1 MNLCILVKMKNKS
14 QFLFLIAMVLTIIG
28 QAQKKD
34 TLCFIQINDIYE
46 IAPLQGGKS
55 GGIARIASFIDECK
69 KRYPT
74 YTFVAGDFLSPSV
87 MGTAVVDNERLSGKQ
102 MIDGLNEL
110 GVDYV
115 TFGNHEF
122 DIGEAALQKRIN
134 ESKFTWFSS
143 NVFRND
149 GTPFSK
155 GVAGNNTPFPE
166 YVSITSPK
174 NQFTV
179 HLLGLTLPSNTPAY
193 SKFIGYDEAID
204 KWLPALNVKGAA
216 VMALTHLSAAEDLQV
231 LHKHQGIHFIMGGHE
246 HEDMYLTSPS
256 GSHVAKADANGKSI
270 YKHLVYRDKKKNIV
284 VSSELV
290 NMNETIPLKPTI
302 TALVKKWEDAV
313 YNSFRR
319 FGLEPTRDVCRLTD
333 TLKGMEA
340 SIRYEQNNLGSIINK
355 ALMMESEADASFI
368 NAGAIRIDDN
378 VTGTI
383 TELDVIRIMPF
394 GNKIIEVTMKG
405 SLLEQMIRSN
415 DERKGLGGYLQIGN
429 DIEQKNGKSTLKGI
443 PIEKDK
449 AYRIRTIEFLV
460 SGKELRL
467 EFFNEKNPDVLTVSQ
482 SKDSNGN
489 ALDLRLSFIQMLKKT
504 YPNQ

>member
-14 QFLFLIAMVLTIIG
+14 QFLFLLAMVLTTVG

-166 YVSITSPK
+166 YVSITSPN

-193 SKFIGYDEAID
+193 SKFIGYDEAIV

-216 VMALTHLSAAEDLQV
+216 VMGLTHLSAAEDLQV
-231 LHKHQGIHFIMGGHE
+231 LQKHQGIHFIMGGHE

-256 GSHVAKADANGKSI
+256 GSHIAKADANGKSI
-270 YKHLVYRDKKKNIV
+270 YKHLLYRDKKKNII

-290 NMNETIPLKPTI
+290 NMNEAIPLKPTI

-313 YNSFRR
+313 YNSFRKS
-319 FGLEPTRDVCRLTD
+319 GLEPTRNVCRLTD
-333 TLKGMEA
+333 TLKGLEA

-355 ALMMESEADASFI
+355 ALMMGSEADASFI

-394 GNKIIEVTMKG
+394 GNKIIEVAMKG
-405 SLLEQMIRSN
+405 SLLEQMIRYN
-415 DERKGLGGYLQIGN
+415 YERKGLGGYLQIGN
-429 DIEQKNGKSTLKGI
+429 DIEQKNGKTTLKGI

-449 AYRIRTIEFLV
+449 VYKIRTIEFLI

>member
-1 MNLCILVKMKNKS
+1 MKNKS
-14 QFLFLIAMVLTIIG
+14 RFLLLLAVVLTLVS

-34 TLCFIQINDIYE
+34 TLCFIQVNDIYE

-102 MIDGLNEL
+102 MIDGLNEI
-110 GVDYV
+110 GIDYV

-122 DIGEAALQKRIN
+122 DIGESALQKRIN

-149 GTPFSK
+149 GTPFYK
-155 GVAGNNTPFPE
+155 EEAGNKFPFPE

-174 NQFTV
+174 KQFTV
-179 HLLGLTLPSNTPAY
+179 HLIGLTLPSNTPAY
-193 SKFIGYDEAID
+193 SKFIAYDEAID
-204 KWLPALNVKGAA
+204 KWLPLLNVKDAA
-216 VMALTHLSAAEDLQV
+216 VMGLTHLSAKEDLEI
-231 LHKHQGIHFIMGGHE
+231 LSKHHDIHFIMGGHE
-246 HEDMYLTSPS
+246 HEDMYLSS
-256 GSHVAKADANGKSI
+256 ARGSHVAKADANGKSI
-270 YKHLVYRDKKKNIV
+270 YKHLVYRDEKKNITV
-284 VSSELV
+284 KSELI
-290 NMNETIPLKPTI
+290 NMDEAIPLKAST

-313 YNSFRR
+313 YNSFRKS
-319 FGLEPTRDVCRLTD
+319 GLEPTRDVCRLTD

-340 SIRYEQNNLGSIINK
+340 SIRYEQNNLGKIINET
-355 ALMMESEADASFI
+355 LMMDSQADASFI

-378 VTGTI
+378 VTGSI

-394 GNKIIEVTMKG
+394 GNKIVEVQMKG
-405 SLLEQMIRSN
+405 GLLEQMIKSN
-415 DERKGLGGYLQIGN
+415 DERKGLGGYLQIGKEVGVSN
-429 DIEQKNGKSTLKGI
+429 GIVTVNGKSVD
-443 PIEKDK
+443 KDK
-449 AYRIRTIEFLV
+449 VYKIRTIEFLV

-467 EFFNEKNPDVLTVSQ
+467 EMFNEKNPDILTVSQ
-482 SKDSNGN
+482 SKDNNGN
-489 ALDLRLSFIQMLKKT
+489 ALDLRLAFIQMLKKVYT
-504 YPNQ
+504 NR